1 MDKKQ
6 GWQAIPIALILLGTQ
21 GCQPPAK
28 PPQLPITVTA
38 DHTNMVLING
48 GSFEMG
54 GDTDLFTDTSPVH
67 TVTISSF
74 WMDKTLVTNAD
85 FAAFVAATG
94 YKTTAE
100 QPLNPA
106 DFPGIPPEK
115 LKLGSVV
122 FTPPKSKV
130 SLDDVTQ
137 WWTYVPGATWRHPEG
152 PGSSI
157 DYRMNHPVVH
167 VSHDDARSYAKWA
180 GKQLPTEAQWE
191 FAARGGL
198 KQKPYV
204 WGDMAPSD
212 AEKPLANLFDGSF
225 PYKNTLL
232 DGYARTSPVQAYPPN
247 AYGLY
252 DMAGNCWQWTA
263 DFYRPDTY
271 KSHGQLDPL
280 GPMESFDPDEPG
292 LTKYVQRGGSFL
304 CSTDYC
310 VRYRVAGRGKGARD
324 TGASNVSFRCI
335 SLK

>member
-1 MDKKQ
+1 M
-6 GWQAIPIALILLGTQ
+6 ILFGTQ
-21 GCQPPAK
+21 GCQPPAT
-28 PPQLPITVTA
+28 PHQLPITVA
-38 DHTNMVLING
+38 ANHTNMILIIG
-48 GSFEMG
+48 DSFEMG
-54 GDTDLFTDTSPVH
+54 GDTDLFNDTSPVH

-74 WMDKTLVTNAD
+74 WMDKTFVTNTE

-106 DFPGIPPEK
+106 DFPGVPPEK

-137 WWTYVPGATWRHPEG
+137 WWSYIQGASWRYPEG

-157 DYRMNHPVVH
+157 DYRMDHPVVH
-167 VSHDDARSYAKWA
+167 VSHDDAIAYAKWA

-198 KQKPYV
+198 KKKPYV
-204 WGDMAPSD
+204 WGEMAPSD
-212 AEKPLANLFDGSF
+212 AVKPLANLFDGTF
-225 PYKNTLL
+225 PYINTLR
-232 DGYARTSPVQAYPPN
+232 DGYARTSPVKTYPPN
-247 AYGLY
+247 PYGLY

-263 DFYRPDTY
+263 DFYRPDAY
-271 KSHGQLDPL
+271 KSHNQIDPL

>member
-1 MDKKQ
+1 
-6 GWQAIPIALILLGTQ
+6 
-21 GCQPPAK
+21 
-28 PPQLPITVTA
+28 
-38 DHTNMVLING
+38 MVLING

-74 WMDKTLVTNAD
+74 WMDKTLVTNAE

-106 DFPGIPPEK
+106 DFPGVPPEK

-122 FTPPKSKV
+122 FTPPKAKV

-137 WWTYVPGATWRHPEG
+137 WWSYIQGASWRYPEG

-157 DYRMNHPVVH
+157 DYRMDHPVVH
-167 VSHDDARSYAKWA
+167 VSHDDAIAYAKWA
-180 GKQLPTEAQWE
+180 GKQLPTEAQRE

-212 AEKPLANLFDGSF
+212 AAKPLANLFDGSF
-225 PYKNTLL
+225 PYKNTLR

-271 KSHGQLDPL
+271 KSHGPLDPL

>member
-1 MDKKQ
+1 MFQRQ
-6 GWQAIPIALILLGTQ
+6 GWQAISFVLIAIGIQ
-21 GCQPPAK
+21 GCTPPAL
-28 PPQLPITVTA
+28 PPKFPAAVTS
-38 DHTNMVLING
+38 DHTNMVLIKG

-74 WMDKTLVTNAD
+74 WMDKTLVTNAE
-85 FAAFVAATG
+85 FAKFVAATG

-106 DFPGIPPEK
+106 DFPGVPPEK
-115 LKLGSVV
+115 LQLGSVV

-130 SLDDVTQ
+130 SLNDVTQ
-137 WWTYVPGATWRHPEG
+137 WWTYIPGANWRHPEG
-152 PGSSI
+152 PQSSI
-157 DYRMNHPVVH
+157 DYRMDHPVVH
-167 VSHDDARSYAKWA
+167 VSHDDALAYAKWA
-180 GKQLPTEAQWE
+180 GKQLPSEAQWE

-198 KQKPYV
+198 VQQPYV
-204 WGDMAPSD
+204 WGDTPPS
-212 AEKPLANLFDGSF
+212 AAKKPLANLFDGQF
-225 PYKNTLL
+225 PHKNTLT
-232 DGYARTSPVQAYPPN
+232 DGYARTSPVKQYAPN

-263 DFYRPDTY
+263 DFYRPDAY
-271 KSHGQLDPL
+271 AAHQESDPV
-280 GPMESFDPDEPG
+280 GPLESFDPDEPG
-292 LTKYVQRGGSFL
+292 ITKYVQRGGSFL
-304 CSTDYC
+304 CSADYC